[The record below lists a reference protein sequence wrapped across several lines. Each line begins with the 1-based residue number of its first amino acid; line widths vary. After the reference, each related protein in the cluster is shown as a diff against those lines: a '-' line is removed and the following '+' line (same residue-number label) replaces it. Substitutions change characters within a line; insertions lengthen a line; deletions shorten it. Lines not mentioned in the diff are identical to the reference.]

1 MNSYRIIIADDHGLM
16 RQGIKAM
23 ICQDKELAVIG
34 EAADGVELME
44 LLQKEEPE
52 MVILDISM
60 PRMNGIEA
68 VTEINER
75 YPAIRILILTMHTN
89 AQYFYHVISAG
100 AHGYLLKDDSDTEL
114 LPAIRTVRQDKTYV
128 SPQLVTEVTGD
139 MAAAYRDNKDMPMV
153 HLTSRE
159 KQVLN
164 MVVKGHTSKQMAELL
179 CISPRTVDHY
189 RASLLKKFKMKN
201 SVDLVNY
208 VISNSMVVP
217 E

>member
-139 MAAAYRDNKDMPMV
+139 MAAAYRDNKDMPIV

-179 CISPRTVDHY
+179 CISHRTVDHY

-217 E
+217 D